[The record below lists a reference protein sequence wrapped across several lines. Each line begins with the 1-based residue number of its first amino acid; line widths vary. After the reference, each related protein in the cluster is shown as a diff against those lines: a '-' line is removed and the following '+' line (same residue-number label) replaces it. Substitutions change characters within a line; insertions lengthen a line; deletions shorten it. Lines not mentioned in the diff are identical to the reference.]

1 MDDIKKIYIRA
12 NEQIEDIM
20 DEKQTIFEELIY
32 FVFSFY
38 ELFIYSQIHPRIFFL
53 SSFISAKHFSF

>member
-12 NEQIEDIM
+12 NEQIEDII

-38 ELFIYSQIHPRIFFL
+38 LKFL
-53 SSFISAKHFSF
+53 ESTY

>member
-32 FVFSFY
+32 FVFSF
-38 ELFIYSQIHPRIFFL
+38 
-53 SSFISAKHFSF
+53 